1 MGVLLSDGFLQ
12 GIEQG
17 ILGLLMALGAA
28 SILVFLLRWKAVG
41 KVRTEAGT
49 WCIRLQKDLAGEN
62 PGPQGIQAA
71 KEPEEAQEAEDEK
84 GAADR
89 MARAGLNNAHLCPEA
104 LEKILETQEA
114 RERDLLE
121 RGASF
126 LGTVGANAPF
136 LGLTGTVLGI
146 LAAFRRM
153 GESGGSGGVEVMS
166 SIAGALVATAAG
178 LIVAIPAVVFYN
190 LLKAHIR
197 RSLGSLKEI
206 RALLLA
212 RSLQATVKEAF

>member
-1 MGVLLSDGFLQ
+1 MGVPLTDGFLQ

-17 ILGLLMALGAA
+17 IIGLLLALGAA
-28 SILVFLLRWKAVG
+28 SIVVFLLRWKAVG
-41 KVRTEAGT
+41 KVRTEAET
-49 WCIRLQKDLAGEN
+49 WCIRLEKDLAGEN
-62 PGPQGIQAA
+62 PGPQGIQAT
-71 KEPEEAQEAEDEK
+71 EGER

-89 MARAGLNNAHLCPEA
+89 MARVGLNNAHLCPEA

-121 RGASF
+121 RGAPF

-153 GESGGSGGVEVMS
+153 AESGGSGGVEVMS

-190 LLKAHIR
+190 LLKARIR
-197 RSLGSLKEI
+197 RSLDSLKEI
-206 RALLLA
+206 GGLLLA
-212 RSLQATVKEAF
+212 RSLQATVKETF

>member
-1 MGVLLSDGFLQ
+1 MGMPLSDGFLR

-17 ILGLLMALGAA
+17 ILGLLLAMGAA
-28 SILVFLLRWKAVG
+28 SILIFLLRWKAVG
-41 KVRTEAGT
+41 KVRTEAQT
-49 WCIRLQKDLAGEN
+49 WCIRLEKDLAGEDL
-62 PGPQGIQAA
+62 GTQGIQAA
-71 KEPEEAQEAEDEK
+71 EGER

-114 RERDLLE
+114 RERELLE
-121 RGASF
+121 RGALF

-146 LAAFRRM
+146 LAAFHRM
-153 GESGGSGGVEVMS
+153 AESGGSGGAEVMS

-190 LLKAHIR
+190 LLKARIR
-197 RSLGSLKEI
+197 RSLASLKEI
-206 RALLLA
+206 RGLLLA
-212 RSLQATVKEAF
+212 RSLQATIKESF